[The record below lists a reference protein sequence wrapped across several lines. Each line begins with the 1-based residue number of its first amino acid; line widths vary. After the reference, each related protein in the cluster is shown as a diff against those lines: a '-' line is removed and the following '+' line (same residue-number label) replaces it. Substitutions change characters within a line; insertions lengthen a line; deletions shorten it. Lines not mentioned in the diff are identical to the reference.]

1 MHFFFFFHL
10 QSLMIFLF
18 LVSTSTFV
26 LTADATETSPPTNAD
41 EQVSSSSSSPAITSV
56 PSNSSN
62 DSIDN
67 SKDNSNSSSSSVSEC
82 PPDHSGEHRSKDS
95 QYEDYPSFDS
105 ADRPYFGRVRLPD
118 DTLYLAGLQLEP
130 TRTMNNL
137 LCVELAMV
145 VVFGLILAASNYIN
159 TRRQKCYYAKIHAAW
174 GVVHGGG
181 GGGGGVGGKAES
193 ASIGTTAAPKKK
205 SSISAQPR

>member
-1 MHFFFFFHL
+1 MHFFFFRL

-41 EQVSSSSSSPAITSV
+41 EQVSSSSPAITSA

-67 SKDNSNSSSSSVSEC
+67 SKNENNSSSSSSSVNEC
-82 PPDHSGEHRSKDS
+82 PPDHSGEHRSQDN

-118 DTLYLAGLQLEP
+118 DTLYLAGLQSEP
-130 TRTMNNL
+130 MRTMNNL

-181 GGGGGVGGKAES
+181 VGGKAES

>member
-1 MHFFFFFHL
+1 MHFFFFFHH
-10 QSLMIFLF
+10 QSLMIFLIIGCITLF
-18 LVSTSTFV
+18 MSSV

-41 EQVSSSSSSPAITSV
+41 EQVSSSSSSSSSSPAITSA
-56 PSNSSN
+56 PSNSSK

-67 SKDNSNSSSSSVSEC
+67 NSSSTVNEC
-82 PPDHSGEHRSKDS
+82 PPDHSGEHRSKDN

-130 TRTMNNL
+130 MRTMNNL

-145 VVFGLILAASNYIN
+145 VVFGLILSASNYIN

-181 GGGGGVGGKAES
+181 GGGVGGGKAES

>member
-1 MHFFFFFHL
+1 MHIFFHH

-18 LVSTSTFV
+18 LVSTSTSV
-26 LTADATETSPPTNAD
+26 LTDEANETTPPTNAD
-41 EQVSSSSSSPAITSV
+41 EQVSSSSSSSSSPAITSA
-56 PSNSSN
+56 PSNSSK

-67 SKDNSNSSSSSVSEC
+67 NSSSTVSEC
-82 PPDHSGEHRSKDS
+82 PPDHSGEHRGKDN
-95 QYEDYPSFDS
+95 QYEDYPSFDN

-130 TRTMNNL
+130 MRTMNNL

-145 VVFGLILAASNYIN
+145 VVFGLILSASNYIN

-181 GGGGGVGGKAES
+181 GGGVGGGKAES